1 MPKPPGDYRAVLL
14 DIEGT
19 TTSIDFV
26 YDVLF
31 PFARRE
37 IPGFVER
44 TWGEPATVA
53 AVEALAKQAETDILT
68 GLDEVPPIP
77 EDDSP
82 AERQQAVIRNALWQM
97 DLDRKTTALKR
108 LQGLVWDAG
117 YTSGTLRGHVYPDVP
132 KALAAWQERGVPV
145 HIYSSGSIAAQKMLF
160 GASEAGD
167 LTGYISGYFD
177 TTSGAKT
184 DAQSYRKI
192 AESLGLAPR
201 DVVFVTDSLDEAWA
215 ASAAGMDTCVS
226 TRPGNPEAP
235 EHPFPELD
243 SLDPLVSAGR

>member
-44 TWGEPATVA
+44 TWDEPATMA
-53 AVEALAKQAETDILT
+53 AVEALAQQAETDILT
-68 GLDEVPPIP
+68 GLAEVPPIP
-77 EDDSP
+77 EGDSP
-82 AERQQAVIRNALWQM
+82 IARRRAVVANALWQM
-97 DLDRKTTALKR
+97 DLDRKTTALKL
-108 LQGLVWDAG
+108 LQGLVWEAG
-117 YTSGTLRGHVYPDVP
+117 YASGALRGHVYADVP
-132 KALAAWQERGVPV
+132 KALEAWQARGVPV
-145 HIYSSGSIAAQKMLF
+145 HIYSSGSVAAQKLLF

-167 LTGYISGYFD
+167 LTPFIGGYFD

-192 AESLGLAPR
+192 AEALGLAPR
-201 DVVFVTDSLDEAWA
+201 DLVFVTDSLDEAWA

-226 TRPGNPEAP
+226 VRPGNPEAP
-235 EHPFPELD
+235 EHPFPELESLD
-243 SLDPLVSAGR
+243 SLVAAAK